1 VEKALKNSSK
11 NFRKLAKADPRLRTK
26 LKKDPGV
33 PSSFPFK
40 ERILREVE
48 QSKRNLEE
56 ERERR
61 RNTAHRAHEEA
72 LMADVPK
79 TGLARFAQLAE
90 ERGVD
95 FEHDDIMEDSFD
107 TTEQSTK
114 KDTSRKAHTKEFKKV
129 VEQADVVLYVLD
141 ARDPEATRS
150 REVETIIRESPHGE
164 KQLVLILN
172 KIGTFYHY

>member
-1 VEKALKNSSK
+1 MAN
-11 NFRKLAKADPRLRTK
+11 
-26 LKKDPGV
+26 V
-33 PSSFPFK
+33 P
-40 ERILREVE
+40 E
-48 QSKRNLEE
+48 
-56 ERERR
+56 
-61 RNTAHRAHEEA
+61 
-72 LMADVPK
+72 

-95 FEHDDIMEDSFD
+95 FEQDDIMEDGFD
-107 TTEQSTK
+107 STEQSTK

-150 REVETIIRESPHGE
+150 KEVETIIRESPHGE

-172 KIGTFYHY
+172 KIGTFSHY